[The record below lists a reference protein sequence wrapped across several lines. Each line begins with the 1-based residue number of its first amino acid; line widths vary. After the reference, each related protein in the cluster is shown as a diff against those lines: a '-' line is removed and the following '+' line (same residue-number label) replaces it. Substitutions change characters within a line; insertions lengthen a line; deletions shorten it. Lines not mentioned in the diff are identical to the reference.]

1 MLSVWTQI
9 GQLSGQGLLGLRGP
23 PHGAQQLGAES
34 LEQPG
39 AGGRLGGGWR
49 WN

>member
-1 MLSVWTQI
+1 MLSSWTQV
-9 GQLSGQGLLGLRGP
+9 GHLSGQGLLGLRGA

-34 LEQPG
+34 LEHCG

-49 WN
+49 GN